1 MNSQSW
7 MATLLFTVIAFAGGF
22 LAGMH
27 GSPTP
32 ATGQPVLPKSPAPDV
47 SAHFSPKGGCTSA
60 IVDEIANA
68 HQTVELEAKSLT
80 SPRIADALAAAAR
93 RGVHVTVLLDAAQ
106 TSEHRQQARYLIGER
121 IPIMLDD
128 KHGLADNRVILI
140 DNHTLLTGSFDFSD
154 AAEKANASNLLIL
167 RDQPQIQSLY
177 EDNFPS
183 HLAHAQPYDG
193 G

>member
-27 GSPTP
+27 GSPAP
-32 ATGQPVLPKSPAPDV
+32 ATGQPVLPKAPAPDV
-47 SAHFSPKGGCTSA
+47 SAHFSPKGGCTTA

-68 HQTVELEAKSLT
+68 HQTVELEAKTLT
-80 SPRIADALAAAAR
+80 SPRIADALSAAAR
-93 RGVHVTVLLDAAQ
+93 RGVQVTVLLDAAQ
-106 TSEHRQQARYLIGER
+106 TSEHREQARYLVGER
-121 IPIMLDD
+121 IPVLLDA
-128 KHGLADNRVILI
+128 KHGLVDNRVVLI

-154 AAEKANASNLLIL
+154 TAEEGNAANLLIL

-177 EDNFPS
+177 EDNFRS